1 MVLIRLDVATDS
13 QRRLFRPY
21 YPVTISASRNRA
33 AAPPQ
38 DCEILLSRALRWY
51 YVPPLCIT
59 TVAELLAFFSQALRC
74 FTVLCRALS
83 YCRWVVALLQR
94 TGSSRLVM
102 PMVMMPIDR

>member
-21 YPVTISASRNRA
+21 YPAAISASRSRA
-33 AAPPQ
+33 AAPPR

-59 TVAELLAFFSQALRC
+59 TVAELPPFSQAPRR
-74 FTVLCRALS
+74 FTILCGAPLPC
-83 YCRWVVALLQR
+83 CR
-94 TGSSRLVM
+94 
-102 PMVMMPIDR
+102 

>member
-21 YPVTISASRNRA
+21 YPVTISVSRNRA

-51 YVPPLCIT
+51 YVPLCIT
-59 TVAELLAFFSQALRC
+59 TVAELLAQAPRC
-74 FTVLCRALS
+74 FTVLCGAPLS
-83 YCRWVVALLQR
+83 CCR
-94 TGSSRLVM
+94 
-102 PMVMMPIDR
+102 